1 MDLTKNVAL
10 DSIDLGNALSRL
22 NTPDLDA
29 LTFGVVEMN
38 IDGIVQRYNAIE
50 SGFSGLS
57 PEQVI
62 GRHFFREVATCCDNR
77 HVAQRFAK
85 SVLDETITYTMA
97 LQMKPVPV
105 ILRMIKHPD
114 NPLMYLLVRLA

>member
-1 MDLTKNVAL
+1 MAFTKSVAF
-10 DSIDLGNALSRL
+10 DSPDLGSELSRL
-22 NTPDLDA
+22 DTPDMDELI
-29 LTFGVVEMN
+29 FGVVEMN
-38 IDGIVQRYNAIE
+38 IDGIVQRYNATE

-57 PEQVI
+57 REQVI

-77 HVAQRFAK
+77 HVAKRFALP
-85 SVLDETITYTMA
+85 VLDETIAYTLA

-114 NPLMYLLVRLA
+114 NPLMYMLVRLA